1 MIVVDASLAAKWV
14 LWEADSAEAFDFLTR
29 HQNELAAPEL
39 IFIEVA
45 GAIVRR
51 ANEDKSL
58 REAALRALDKWTVA
72 WTDHVIQHHRVT
84 QRRIHSAAGL
94 AIRLGHPLKDCVYL
108 GLAMELKCPL
118 VTCDAV
124 FTRKAVS
131 LYPDVRLLEDYSGAS
146 PTSS

>member
-14 LWEADSAEAFDFLTR
+14 LWEAGSGEAFDFLSL
-29 HQNELAAPEL
+29 HQGELAAPEL

-58 REAALRALDKWTVA
+58 REAALLALEKWTIA
-72 WTDHVIQHHRVT
+72 WSDHVVQHHRVT
-84 QRRIHSAAGL
+84 QRRIHTAATL
-94 AIRLGHPLKDCVYL
+94 AVRLGHPLKDCIYL

-118 VTCDAV
+118 VTCDVA
-124 FTRKAVS
+124 FTRKALA
-131 LYPDVRLLEDYSGAS
+131 LYPDVRLLNDHSGAAT
-146 PTSS
+146 TSS